1 VELSLPDMP
10 FGMSGEV
17 TFGELVDDLAKS
29 YAAPR
34 DGTIADVGTLCAAW
48 PTKGFWNC
56 DTSHRGPRD
65 PPACGLLRFRNA

>member
-34 DGTIADVGTLCAAW
+34 ERTIADVGTLCAAW
-48 PTKGFWNC
+48 PTGIVNK
-56 DTSHRGPRD
+56 
-65 PPACGLLRFRNA
+65 PPGASGSAACGLPGFRNA